1 MSSHGSNVLANRKIA
16 ILATNGFE
24 QSELENPLNTL
35 KDAGAVVYVVAPDGD
50 TIQGMKH
57 DKKGDSFKVD
67 IKLESA
73 DPHDFDAL
81 ILPGGVANPDSLRTN
96 KKALS
101 FIQSFSTTDKC
112 IAAICHGPQLL
123 INAEVIKGRKMTSVE
138 AIRKDLENAGAQW
151 EDKEVIVDGNLITS
165 RVPKDLDAFNHAITE
180 MLRKG
185 EHTRKA
191 A

>member
-24 QSELENPLNTL
+24 QSELENPLNIL
-35 KDAGAVVYVVAPDGD
+35 KDAGAVVYVVAPDSD

-57 DKKGDSFKVD
+57 DKTGDTFKVD
-67 IKLESA
+67 IQLESA
-73 DPHDFDAL
+73 DANDFDAL

-96 KKALS
+96 EKALS
-101 FIQSFSTTDKC
+101 FIKSFSTADKC

-123 INAEVIKGRKMTSVE
+123 INAKVIKNHKMTSVG

-151 EDKEVIVDGNLITS
+151 VDEEVVVDGNLITS
-165 RVPKDLDAFNHAITE
+165 RTPKDLKAFNHEITE

-185 EHTRKA
+185 KHVRKA

>member
-1 MSSHGSNVLANRKIA
+1 MSSQGSNVLANRKIA
-16 ILATNGFE
+16 ILATDGFE

-50 TIQGMKH
+50 SIQGMKH
-57 DKKGDSFKVD
+57 DQKGDSFKVD